1 MGKRKKGEMGGK
13 GEDRVRGRESV
24 NRKGERDRDTEAHKE
39 SVWLRLR
46 KPLFGF

>member
-13 GEDRVRGRESV
+13 GEDRVRGRESEQKE
-24 NRKGERDRDTEAHKE
+24 RERDRDTEAHRE